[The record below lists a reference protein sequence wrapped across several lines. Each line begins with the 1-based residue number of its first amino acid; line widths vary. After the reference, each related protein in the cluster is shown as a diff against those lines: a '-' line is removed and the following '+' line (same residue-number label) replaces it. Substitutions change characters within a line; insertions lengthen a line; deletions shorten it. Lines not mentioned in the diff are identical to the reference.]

1 MPASGTGYIK
11 FFITA
16 QAEGIVNVNK
26 TIVDVTTFT
35 GTLPSN

>member
-1 MPASGTGYIK
+1 MPASGTGY

-16 QAEGIVNVNK
+16 QAEGNCK
-26 TIVDVTTFT
+26 CEQTIVDVTTFT